1 MRTLLLSLVLAGCTG
16 SVQSAAPTVAGEVV
30 AVDLDPW
37 AYDGNAT
44 LDVRTEAGETVRVSV
59 PARVNLCPATF
70 GSLSEIRPGDRVE
83 VRGER
88 SADGRVT
95 PCAQPDH
102 YLRRVPSGS

>member
-1 MRTLLLSLVLAGCTG
+1 MRLLFLSLVLAGCTG

-37 AYDGNAT
+37 AYDSNAT
-44 LDVRTEAGETVRVSV
+44 LDVRTEAGETVRVEV
-59 PARVNLCPATF
+59 PARTNLCQASL

-83 VRGER
+83 VRGEQ
-88 SADGRVT
+88 SASAVVT

-102 YLRRVPSGS
+102 YLRRMAANG